1 MPFIARITS
10 PATTPPRLL
19 RVPSKPAALAGPF
32 GSTVCMDTT
41 SINLQ
46 KKQKKKKK
54 KKRLVALAV
63 PRRKLPARNVFSR
76 KRLLVA
82 GKKKKT
88 SVCAKKRLLVRLRK
102 KPLAALAV
110 PGKQRKSA

>member
-1 MPFIARITS
+1 MRLPFIARITS

-54 KKRLVALAV
+54 KK
-63 PRRKLPARNVFSR
+63 LPYVTPKGFWQHREHN
-76 KRLLVA
+76 
-82 GKKKKT
+82 T
-88 SVCAKKRLLVRLRK
+88 N
-102 KPLAALAV
+102 
-110 PGKQRKSA
+110 